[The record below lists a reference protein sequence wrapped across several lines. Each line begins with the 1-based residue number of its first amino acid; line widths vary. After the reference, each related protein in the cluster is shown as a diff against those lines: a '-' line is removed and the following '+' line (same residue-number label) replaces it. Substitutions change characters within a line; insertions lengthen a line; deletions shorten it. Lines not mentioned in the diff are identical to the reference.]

1 MPSLFKNSFLTDV
14 STPKEHSLWFS
25 FILKLLYT
33 WYHVAGLLWVFFPLW
48 YYVSKAHPGCGFQ
61 LYFLHIHCFMILCCG
76 DRNWIHKLYFLPF
89 MGGYMINKSSLG
101 KAFVCVLPPF
111 SGVDTKN
118 NFQTFIWLVHET
130 QCLESAGSQHPPH
143 WITHLCQN
151 PAEPGTHY
159 YLKGSRSPRFFLEL
173 KGNLHLHGFLPW
185 VPAPPTIRA
194 L

>member
-1 MPSLFKNSFLTDV
+1 M
-14 STPKEHSLWFS
+14 
-25 FILKLLYT
+25 
-33 WYHVAGLLWVFFPLW
+33 FF
-48 YYVSKAHPGCGFQ
+48 
-61 LYFLHIHCFMILCCG
+61 
-76 DRNWIHKLYFLPF
+76 
-89 MGGYMINKSSLG
+89 GYMINKSSLG
-101 KAFVCVLPPF
+101 KAYVCVLPPF

-159 YLKGSRSPRFFLEL
+159 YVKGSRSPRFFLEL

-194 L
+194 LQGVVVLPHSWSEVKVLVDQCVWIFAAPRTVAFTVHGILQARILG